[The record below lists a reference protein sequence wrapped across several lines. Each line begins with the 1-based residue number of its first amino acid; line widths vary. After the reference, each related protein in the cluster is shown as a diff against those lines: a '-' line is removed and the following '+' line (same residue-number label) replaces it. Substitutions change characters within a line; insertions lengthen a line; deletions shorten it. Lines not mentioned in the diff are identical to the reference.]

1 MVKMF
6 LEYRQNKP
14 FKTAVLSIKTN
25 SKFSG
30 SLIFRL
36 PVCFLG
42 AKMSLYEE
50 PEKLKQLDC
59 FIEKIKNK
67 FEPVAVLVDNY
78 SDGCFSFDLFD
89 NFELKHSKFSV
100 TIVENHYFEIQY
112 INKIDEYNDIQ
123 IDATTIKEIWHIIFY
138 LIDKFNFN
146 KRKHFNGR
154 ELFFRK

>member
-1 MVKMF
+1 
-6 LEYRQNKP
+6 
-14 FKTAVLSIKTN
+14 
-25 SKFSG
+25 
-30 SLIFRL
+30 
-36 PVCFLG
+36 
-42 AKMSLYEE
+42 MSLYEE